1 VFVTSLYS
9 CCSLDTLYC
18 CYFII
23 PLILLTFLRYVPYYH
38 YLHNVVTSLSPYCCV
53 LISLY
58 LASHYSY
65 VGTPLVVL
73 FFMSHLILCFSSVPL
88 FLSALSLRRY
98 ACVLHFTIVCLH
110 MTLCTVC
117 MSLYLVPRCD
127 VLEALL
133 YSTSLNHVLNWLCV
147 ILSGTELLLTRHI
160 WLYFSHVVKHHIVH
174 LLYFRLPRILLL
186 LCHSRLCHSI
196 FTSSYPVI

>member
-1 VFVTSLYS
+1 MFRIIITFITLSHLYLPIVVYLYLYTSHRTILTSLR
-9 CCSLDTLYC
+9 
-18 CYFII
+18 
-23 PLILLTFLRYVPYYH
+23 LL
-38 YLHNVVTSLSPYCCV
+38 
-53 LISLY
+53 
-58 LASHYSY
+58 SY
-65 VGTPLVVL
+65 

-133 YSTSLNHVLNWLCV
+133 FSTSLNHVLNWLCV